1 MEKALIAEARLT
13 ASPEADALNATTYPV
28 IAAISFSHLLN
39 DMMQSVLLAIYPM
52 LKLGLDLS
60 FAQIGL
66 ITLAYQLTASLLQPL
81 IGLYTDRRPLPYSLP
96 VGMGFTLLGLLAL
109 SQAGSFG
116 AVLVSAMLIGMGS
129 SVFHPESSRVA
140 RMAAG
145 SRPGLAQSLFQ
156 IGGNLG
162 SAIGPLLAALII
174 VPQGRG
180 SAAWFS
186 LFALVGVVVLSFVG
200 RWSSRHASSFRQRMK
215 AHAGNGLTRR
225 QIARSLAILGL
236 LMFSKFFY
244 MTSLSSYYTF
254 FLMDKFGLPLG
265 SAQIH
270 LFAFLFAVAGGTVLG
285 GPVGD
290 RIGRKRVI
298 WFSILGVAPF
308 TLLLP
313 HVGLFWTAALSV
325 IIGLILASA
334 FSAIVVYAQE
344 LVPGKVGTI
353 SGLFFGFAFGM
364 GGIGAALLGRL
375 ADATSIETVYQFC
388 AYLPLIGLLTAFLPV
403 IEEGQDRR
411 MGTTNPKPAD

>member
-1 MEKALIAEARLT
+1 MEKALTPNAHLIAQPPA
-13 ASPEADALNATTYPV
+13 ADASNTTTYPV

-60 FAQIGL
+60 FGQIGL
-66 ITLAYQLTASLLQPL
+66 ITLTYQFTASLLQPV
-81 IGLYTDRRPLPYSLP
+81 IGLYTDNRPKPYSLP
-96 VGMGFTLLGLLAL
+96 IGMCFTFVGLLSL
-109 SQAGSFG
+109 SQADSFS
-116 AVLVSAMLIGMGS
+116 AVLVSAMLIGVGS

-145 SRPGLAQSLFQ
+145 RQPGLAQSIFQ

-174 VPQGRG
+174 VPRGQG
-180 SAAWFS
+180 SVAWFS
-186 LFALVGVVVLSFVG
+186 LFALIGVVVLTFVG
-200 RWSSRHASSFRQRMK
+200 RWSSRHVVSFSKRMK
-215 AHAGNGLTRR
+215 TQASNGLSRR
-225 QIARSLAILGL
+225 QIGWSLGILGL

-254 FLMDKFGLPLG
+254 YLMDKFGLELT
-265 SAQIH
+265 SAQMY
-270 LFAFLFAVAGGTVLG
+270 LFVFLFAVAAGTLAG
-285 GPVGD
+285 GPIGD

-313 HVGLFWTAALSV
+313 HVGLFWTGILSV
-325 IIGLILASA
+325 VIGLILASA
-334 FSAIVVYAQE
+334 FSAILVYAQE
-344 LVPGKVGTI
+344 LVPGKVGAI

-364 GGIGAALLGRL
+364 GGIGAALLGQL
-375 ADATSIETVYQFC
+375 ADATSIGTVYQVC
-388 AYLPLIGLLTAFLPV
+388 AFLPLIGLLTVFLPS
-403 IEEGQDRR
+403 IRSD
-411 MGTTNPKPAD
+411 P